1 MSEELTI
8 TRTAAVREGEF
19 RDINTITTE
28 IKTLYQTALR
38 SELSY
43 AVQLGRKLTEAKTL
57 VEHGEWGNWIK
68 DNLPFSQD
76 KASMMMKIYD
86 AYGAN
91 QESLFGDINSET
103 FRNLGISQAFALLS
117 VPENEREQFVKNNDV
132 ESMSVRELKKAI
144 EERDAAITVR
154 KALEEDNKKLR
165 ESNVSLNMKAQQ
177 VENLQKEAQKAV
189 DKAKKAEAAKDTAV
203 KELQDARAE
212 LAKAKADPVIPEEKK
227 KEIRDEAHAEAK
239 AEIAAAEAG
248 KAAAEQKARDLE
260 KQLALASPDLTTFK
274 LLFEELQETQN
285 RLQGCLMKIRGA
297 DPETAEKLAKATMQ
311 VVSQFV
317 KKVEG

>member
-28 IKTLYQTALR
+28 IRTLYQTALR

-76 KASMMMKIYD
+76 KATMMMKIYD

-103 FRNLGISQAFALLS
+103 FRNLGISQAFVLLS
-117 VPENEREQFVKNNDV
+117 VPEDEREQFVKDNDV

-177 VENLQKEAQKAV
+177 VENLQKEAEKAV

-297 DPETAEKLAKATMQ
+297 NPETAEKLAKATMQ